1 MDKLLLNKDAV
12 IDISLVSF
20 FCSGI
25 QGTRKEKVKCFLLD
39 FLVLEYRILLYYL
52 NILKFKA
59 R

>member
-1 MDKLLLNKDAV
+1 MDKFLLNKDAV
-12 IDISLVSF
+12 IHISLVSF

-52 NILKFKA
+52 NILFG
-59 R
+59 